1 MALPETVDCSVSVSG
16 TCSPTVRAAPVVGD
30 NTLAL
35 FRRDLTAYRGAEPE
49 MATEW
54 PGSMGAHD
62 RLRA

>member
-35 FRRDLTAYRGAEPE
+35 FRRDLTAYRG
-49 MATEW
+49 
-54 PGSMGAHD
+54 G
-62 RLRA
+62 RARNGHRVARKHGGT